1 MTASAWPVLRPR
13 GIFEMMAEGD
23 GTPEARIFHAHSMAP
38 AEVSLKPLPIGAG
51 FFERWR
57 VSERP
62 PSLSW
67 RDDHYVCTAPALLV
81 VRDAILHSSAG
92 ILCVDE
98 AVAQETLFH
107 TDPAMHGYCR
117 VGDGIAMALGDV
129 GHLPGTHVSIL
140 AGAKRN
146 YFHALMDGVMRLAIP
161 PPPMLAEAETLLCPQ
176 GAVAQADAMALLD
189 LPAAGRITHVAD
201 GQSVRVD
208 RLLLPW
214 TVHGEFQYH
223 PCVRDWFARISAAV
237 PAGGADLPRRIY
249 IDRGGVALRPL
260 RDEAAVLEAVRRF
273 GFVAVRP
280 ERMSLADQIQL
291 FRGAE
296 AIVAPHGAGLTNLG
310 FCRAG
315 CVVLELHMDA
325 YVHWCYRHL
334 CALCGLRYD
343 CVLGRAA
350 LPWGD
355 DVGDVGGMPWCI
367 SADHVAGAIAHMLAA
382 Q

>member
-13 GIFEMMAEGD
+13 GIFEMMADGD
-23 GTPEARIFHAHSMAP
+23 GTPDARICHAHSMAP
-38 AEVSLKPLPIGAG
+38 AEVSLKPLHIGAG

-62 PSLSW
+62 PSLGW
-67 RDDHYVCTAPALLV
+67 RDDHYVCTAPALMV

-92 ILCVDE
+92 ILCIDGE
-98 AVAQETLFH
+98 LARETLFH
-107 TDPAMHGYCR
+107 TVPATHRYAEMA
-117 VGDGIAMALGDV
+117 DGIAVELSDV
-129 GHLPGTHVSIL
+129 RHLPGTHVSIL

-161 PPPMLAEAETLLCPQ
+161 PPPYLAQAESMLCPE
-176 GAVAQADAMALLD
+176 GAVAQAAALALLD
-189 LPAAGRITHVAD
+189 LPAPARITRVAD

-223 PCVRDWFARISAAV
+223 PCVREWFARMSAAV
-237 PAGGADLPRRIY
+237 PERGKDFPRRIY
-249 IDRGGVALRPL
+249 IDRRGAAFRPL
-260 RDEAAVLEAVRRF
+260 QDEAAVLEAVRRF

-280 ERMSLADQIQL
+280 ETLSLADQIRL

-310 FCRAG
+310 FCRPG

-334 CALCGLRYD
+334 SALCGLRYD
-343 CVLGRAA
+343 CVLGRAVM
-350 LPWGD
+350 LWPD
-355 DVGDVGGMPWCI
+355 DVRDVGGMPWSI
-367 SADHVAGAIAHMLAA
+367 SPDHVSGAIAHMLQA